1 MTDAPLVTSSSR
13 GLRIAVVGMGGI
25 GSAFAFQLAR
35 TGHHDITAIARPGSA
50 RLEQLRRMSG
60 VINTK
65 GEHAP
70 MRVTD
75 TLDGSIPYD
84 LVLVTLPA
92 HLVAPLVPALRRST
106 ATRIQFMFNIFE
118 PEQLR
123 DKVGAER
130 CSFGMPFIQA
140 SLSSTGELRA
150 KIGVGGQK
158 TKIDRAEAVSL
169 FSAAGLPAV
178 LEAEMLLWLR
188 CHVPLC
194 AAFESVSVAAM
205 RRGGGASWKEAQV
218 IASGLQEGLS
228 LVQRLG
234 FRLYP
239 VGKARL
245 QSAPL
250 FVPALLLW
258 VMSRIPSFR
267 ELLSTGLQECEALVE
282 VMVSEADRVLQ
293 PATVSRIKAMKP
305 TGT

>member
-1 MTDAPLVTSSSR
+1 MTDSPEVTSSSR

-35 TGHHDITAIARPGSA
+35 MGHHDVTAIARPGSA
-50 RLEQLRRMSG
+50 RLEQLERAGG
-60 VINTK
+60 VVNVK
-65 GEHAP
+65 GEHVP

-75 TLDGSIPYD
+75 RLDGSIPCD

-92 HLVAPLVPALRRST
+92 YLVGPLVPALQRC
-106 ATRIQFMFNIFE
+106 AAARIQFMFNIFE
-118 PEQLR
+118 PELLR
-123 DKVGAER
+123 DQVGAER

-178 LEAEMLLWLR
+178 LEPEMFLWLR

-194 AAFESVSVAAM
+194 VAFESVSVAAM
-205 RRGGGASWKEAQV
+205 RKGGGASWKEAQV

-239 VGKARL
+239 AGKVRL
-245 QSAPL
+245 RSAPL

-267 ELLSTGLQECEALVE
+267 ELLPTGLQECEALVE
-282 VMVSEADRVLQ
+282 VMATDADRVL
-293 PATVSRIKAMKP
+293 PPTAVRRIRAMKP
-305 TGT
+305 TGA